1 MSEILVLA
9 EHRRGEIKDVTF
21 EMLGIGREL
30 AGSIGAKTAALILT
44 HDEALANKLSPYADT
59 VLLNKDEL
67 LKDFNSEVYQNI
79 LTKLI
84 SERKPVLTLI
94 GHTPTGIDL
103 APNLSLSTGLPLA
116 ADCVGLKFE
125 NSKLRVMRQMYT
137 GKINTSIGFTDA
149 QGYIVMV
156 RPASFQIPE
165 QADKSGEIIK
175 LDMPVEKVDYKKFI
189 DYIESEI
196 TGVDITKSEIVVAV
210 GRGIKEKENLSIIE
224 NFSSSLNGAIAG
236 SRPVIDKQIL
246 PQDRQV
252 GSSGKTVKPKVYIG
266 IGISGAFQHV
276 MGMKDSELIIAINKD
291 ASAPIFEVAHYGIV
305 GDLFKVVPVLTQK
318 INELKSSK

>member
-1 MSEILVLA
+1 MNEILVLA
-9 EHRRGEIKDVTF
+9 EHSKGEIKDVTF
-21 EMLGIGREL
+21 EMLGIGRKL
-30 AGSIGAKTAALILT
+30 ADSIGAKTTVLLLA
-44 HDEALANKLSPYADT
+44 HDEALANKLSPYADI
-59 VLLNKDEL
+59 VLLHKDEL
-67 LKDFNSEVYQNI
+67 FKNFNSEIYQSI

-103 APNLSLSTGLPLA
+103 APNLAISTGLPLA
-116 ADCVGLKFE
+116 TDCVQLKFE
-125 NSKLRVMRQMYT
+125 NSKLKIMRQMYT
-137 GKINTSIGFTDA
+137 GKINTNIGFTDA
-149 QGYIVMV
+149 QEYIVMV
-156 RPASFQIPE
+156 RPTSFQIPG
-165 QADKSGEIIK
+165 QMDKSGEIIK

-189 DYIESEI
+189 DYIEPEI
-196 TGVDITKSEIVVAV
+196 TGVDITKSEIIVAV

-224 NFSSSLNGAIAG
+224 KFSSSLNSAIAG

-246 PQDRQV
+246 PLDRQV
-252 GSSGKTVKPKVYIG
+252 GSSGKTVKPKVYIA

-291 ASAPIFEVAHYGIV
+291 ANAPIFEVANYGIV
-305 GDLFKVVPVLTQK
+305 GDLFKIVPVLTQK